1 MLVYTR
7 KFEVVEGPSRGVA
20 RVISQAENHGGIELG
35 CPGQLPT
42 RDKSGSPNAACLRYI
57 VSNATWMF
65 VRAG

>member
-1 MLVYTR
+1 MPVYTR

-42 RDKSGSPNAACLRYI
+42 RDKSGSPNAACLP
-57 VSNATWMF
+57 
-65 VRAG
+65 